1 MTESVYPRLHDL
13 LLLRENLFDKDTY
26 SFHAVSSNWPFMTHE
41 NPESTGPK
49 LLFEPYTAKSVRKKE
64 TPIPINETLTKAASK
79 KKCAELNATLC
90 KTIYHEFFVEIS
102 FQILRQIL
110 N

>member
-1 MTESVYPRLHDL
+1 MTESVYPRLHDQ
-13 LLLRENLFDKDTY
+13 LLLRENLFDKDAY
-26 SFHAVSSNWPFMTHE
+26 SFHAVSSNWPFMTYE

-49 LLFEPYTAKSVRKKE
+49 LLFEPYTAKSVCKE
-64 TPIPINETLTKAASK
+64 KGTPIPINETLTKAASK

-102 FQILRQIL
+102 L
-110 N
+110 